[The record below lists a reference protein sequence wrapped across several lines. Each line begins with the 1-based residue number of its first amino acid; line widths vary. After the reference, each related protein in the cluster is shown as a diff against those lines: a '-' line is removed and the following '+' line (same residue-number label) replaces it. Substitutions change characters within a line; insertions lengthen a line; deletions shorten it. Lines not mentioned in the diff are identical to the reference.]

1 MQILSADFRHGK
13 AKLRITSLDDLWFL
27 SQVLDEGDLVEGS
40 TLRKLKLGGE
50 GERNARVVKKPV
62 FLTLKV
68 EKVEFHPHRDS
79 LRVAGTVLEGPE
91 DVPHGSHHTFD
102 VEDGTVLTLVKP
114 RWLQYQVERLKQ
126 AAQPPASKILI
137 CVLER
142 DDAAFAL
149 LRQYGY
155 DDLGE
160 LSGQVEKKQ
169 MKEKVQEDAFYTD
182 VITALQGYDTRFS
195 LAHVTLASPAF
206 WKEDLFK
213 ILAKKDKALAK
224 KVILATCN
232 ATGKNGINEVLNR
245 EEVRQV
251 LKQDRVVQETA
262 LVEELLKEVGKGQL
276 AVYGLRE
283 TGHAAE
289 AGAIRLLLVTDQL
302 IRDLRQT
309 QRYPELEHI
318 LNRVEETKGE
328 VHIISVEHEAGQKLH
343 GLGGIGGILRYQLSY
358 S

>member
-13 AKLRITSLDDLWFL
+13 AKPRITSLDDLWFL

-79 LRVAGTVLEGPE
+79 LRVAGTVLEG
-91 DVPHGSHHTFD
+91 
-102 VEDGTVLTLVKP
+102 
-114 RWLQYQVERLKQ
+114 
-126 AAQPPASKILI
+126 
-137 CVLER
+137 

-195 LAHVTLASPAF
+195 LAHVILASPAF

-232 ATGKNGINEVLNR
+232 ATGKNGINE
-245 EEVRQV
+245 
-251 LKQDRVVQETA
+251 
-262 LVEELLKEVGKGQL
+262 
-276 AVYGLRE
+276 
-283 TGHAAE
+283 
-289 AGAIRLLLVTDQL
+289 
-302 IRDLRQT
+302 
-309 QRYPELEHI
+309 
-318 LNRVEETKGE
+318 
-328 VHIISVEHEAGQKLH
+328 
-343 GLGGIGGILRYQLSY
+343 
-358 S
+358 